1 VRPYPQS
8 KSLFFSFY
16 LFFISV
22 LTFIYLI
29 YLIVRR
35 LPFVG
40 HCKVFNKGYI
50 YRILRSSIRVLPSPD
65 QNIKVARGWFTRVTE
80 LFWGWRFG
88 PRIPDP
94 LSSRLTTSNINPSTL
109 IVLVNLILVGPRFR
123 VIDIPSLHIIVNSV
137 LLRLHTIPFS
147 FNQFTCHVITLSV
160 FSFRTSRVGSLTTM

>member
-1 VRPYPQS
+1 MRPYPQS

-94 LSSRLTTSNINPSTL
+94 LSSRLTTTHFSCNRFSNLSFKSRRMNLFLKGPFRNLGREITL
-109 IVLVNLILVGPRFR
+109 
-123 VIDIPSLHIIVNSV
+123 NSV
-137 LLRLHTIPFS
+137 I
-147 FNQFTCHVITLSV
+147 
-160 FSFRTSRVGSLTTM
+160 